1 MKKIAIVNSVKHQSG
16 FSLVELMVAITVGLI
31 LMTGVVQMFLS
42 SKTVFTTQQGISR
55 VQETGRLAIEFLS
68 KDIREAGYMGC
79 MSRTGIH
86 YFSTLKDANNFEVDF
101 ETGIQAFNGMPTNAD
116 GSAIDPAPLSPKP
129 IEGTPSLVIRSANGV
144 GVSVESDNNNNNL
157 WAFNPLG
164 ETGKDCYSGICNE
177 DILIVTDCAKARV
190 FQTNNVQ
197 GSGDPMKINHS
208 NADMT
213 PGNKYPTWGGD
224 KAPPSEQ
231 FGAGSEIIK
240 IRTLVYYIAENPET
254 KRPGLYLKEGFAPAF
269 ELLEGV
275 ENMSLQFGVDTNA
288 DARVDNTV
296 DIAGVG
302 NWGSVIAV
310 QLELVVQ
317 SPDDNVIPETQK
329 YTFAG
334 ELVDPKDKRI
344 RQVFNTTVGIRTR
357 LN

>member
-1 MKKIAIVNSVKHQSG
+1 MKKIATVHSVKHQSG

-55 VQETGRLAIEFLS
+55 VQETGRLAIEFLA

-79 MSRTGIH
+79 MSRAGIN
-86 YFSTLKDANNFEVDF
+86 FFNTLNDPTAFEVDF
-101 ETGIQAFNGMPTNAD
+101 ETGIQAFNGKPDDVTLNPEPIAD
-116 GSAIDPAPLSPKP
+116 
-129 IEGTPSLVIRSANGV
+129 TPSLVIRSANGS
-144 GVSVESDNNNNNL
+144 GVSVESDNNLNNL
-157 WAFNPLG
+157 QTFNPLG
-164 ETGKDCYSGICNE
+164 KTGENCSSGICNE

-197 GSGDPMKINHS
+197 DNGDTMKINHS
-208 NADMT
+208 GAEMT
-213 PGNKYPTWGGD
+213 PGNAYPTWGGN
-224 KAPPSEQ
+224 KSPNEK
-231 FGAGSEIIK
+231 FGPGSEIIK

-302 NWGSVIAV
+302 NWESVIAV
-310 QLELVVQ
+310 QLELLVQ
-317 SPDDNVIPETQK
+317 SPDDYVIPEEQT
-329 YTFAG
+329 YDFAG
-334 ELVDPKDKRI
+334 KEGIKPGDKRI